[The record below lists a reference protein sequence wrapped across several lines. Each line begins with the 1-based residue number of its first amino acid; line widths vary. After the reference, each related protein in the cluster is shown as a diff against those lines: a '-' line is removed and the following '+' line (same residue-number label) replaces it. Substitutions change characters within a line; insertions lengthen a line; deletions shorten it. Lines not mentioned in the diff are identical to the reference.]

1 MLLDDTEFSVNVLTF
16 SGEIKISK
24 HLLSEENNLSFK
36 PLEEEWWESYFLIL
50 SIHKFILGYD

>member
-24 HLLSEENNLSFK
+24 HLLSEENNLLFK

>member
-36 PLEEEWWESYFLIL
+36 PLEEE
-50 SIHKFILGYD
+50 